1 MKRLLLFLAALILV
15 AASPADTLSD
25 LESRGFYI
33 ESGSQASDE
42 VVGGAVADAGF
53 DGGQL
58 FVVVLA
64 DEPVSGATF
73 FADAVLDD
81 LDRGT
86 VLVVAPE
93 TIGWASDGEAW
104 SEQELDA
111 ATEAALEASS
121 DDGVVSRFAETLVD
135 PGASGSG
142 SDNGGSGS
150 SGGGGSALL
159 WVLIIGGGLVL
170 LFFFLRSRSNATSR
184 SATQARLNEFHTAAQ
199 VKLDD
204 IANDILDM
212 EEEVRLA
219 EDDAIKQHYNNAS
232 ATYAELVDSIG
243 NAKSPQELLDVTY
256 RLDFAIW
263 ELDVAEALLDGKTA
277 PSKPEKP
284 KLEPAAVEQR
294 PQASTS
300 RSQPEFQRRP
310 QRQSSPTGPD
320 LGSILLAI
328 LAAQGMGGGRSRHDT
343 WGGGPSSS
351 GGGFG
356 GTPRSRGGGGRI
368 RGGGRRR
375 G

>member
-1 MKRLLLFLAALILV
+1 MKRLLFLLAALTLV

-25 LESRGFYI
+25 LESQGFYI
-33 ESGSQASDE
+33 EAGAQATDE
-42 VVGGAVADAGF
+42 VAGEAVADASF

-81 LDRGT
+81 LGRGT

-93 TIGWASDGEAW
+93 TIGWASDGETW
-104 SEQELDA
+104 SQVELDA
-111 ATEAALEASS
+111 ATEAALAASS
-121 DDGVVSRFAETLVD
+121 DDAAVSRFAESLVD
-135 PGASGSG
+135 SGAGAGSG
-142 SDNGGSGS
+142 SDEGGSGTA
-150 SGGGGSALL
+150 GGGSGLM
-159 WVLIIGGGLVL
+159 WVLVIGGGLVL
-170 LFFFLRSRSNATSR
+170 LYFFLRSRSNATSR
-184 SATQARLNEFHTAAQ
+184 SATQARLQEFHTAAQ
-199 VKLDD
+199 KKLDD

-219 EDDAIKQHYNNAS
+219 ENDAIRQHYKSAS

-243 NAKSPQELLDVTY
+243 NANTPQELLDVTY

-263 ELDVAEALLDGKTA
+263 ELDVAEALLDGKKA
-277 PSKPEKP
+277 PPKPEKP
-284 KLEPAAVEQR
+284 KLEPSPAESR
-294 PQASTS
+294 PKTS
-300 RSQPEFQRRP
+300 SSGSRPDFQRRP
-310 QRQSSPTGPD
+310 QRQSSPAGPD

-328 LAAQGMGGGRSRHDT
+328 LAAQGMGGGRGRNDT
-343 WGGGPSSS
+343 WGRGPSSS

-356 GTPRSRGGGGRI
+356 GTSRSRGGGGRI